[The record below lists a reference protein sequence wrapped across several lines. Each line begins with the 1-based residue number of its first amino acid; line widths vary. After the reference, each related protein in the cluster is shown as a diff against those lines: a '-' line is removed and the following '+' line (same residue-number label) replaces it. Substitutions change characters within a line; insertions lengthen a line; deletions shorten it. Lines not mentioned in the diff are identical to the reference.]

1 MQRWV
6 TVRVRREAGGGGGG
20 GGGRS
25 EGITTSKHGSSSAVS
40 AILQQARANPRR
52 FVANRTH
59 RDTLLH

>member
-6 TVRVRREAGGGGGG
+6 TGRVRREAGGGGGG
-20 GGGRS
+20 GRS
-25 EGITTSKHGSSSAVS
+25 EAITTSKHGSSSAVS